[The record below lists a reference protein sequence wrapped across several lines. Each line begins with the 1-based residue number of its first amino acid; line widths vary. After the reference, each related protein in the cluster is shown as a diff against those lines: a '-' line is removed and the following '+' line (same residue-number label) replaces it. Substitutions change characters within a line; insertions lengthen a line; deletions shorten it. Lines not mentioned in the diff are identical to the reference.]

1 MDTYEYTEC
10 YIAFLDMLG
19 FKELVKVS
27 LCNDIIE
34 IFKTF
39 DKKPILEAYLGNKV
53 LVGKDTTDALKM
65 KVMSDSICLYIDTM
79 VPQALLCM
87 LMACMQMQMYLLE
100 RSKPIFLRGAIIS
113 GKIYAEKD
121 VTFGPGLT
129 EAYLLEEKNAKYPRI
144 ILTKD
149 LLEKIEL
156 DIGNDSILKAVAFRD
171 YDAFYAVNYY
181 SLISSANKETYD
193 NIVRTVEHVL
203 DTTTDNSIR
212 EKYLY
217 FKRKLRERAKLAER
231 SM

>member
-1 MDTYEYTEC
+1 MGTYEYTEC

-27 LCNDIIE
+27 SCNDIIE

-39 DKKPILEAYLGNKV
+39 DKKPISEAYLGNKV

-65 KVMSDSICLYIDTM
+65 KVMSDSICLYIDIM

-100 RSKPIFLRGAIIS
+100 RSKPIFLRGAIIR

-129 EAYLLEEKNAKYPRI
+129 DAYLLEEKNAKYPRI

-149 LLEKIEL
+149 LLKYIEL
-156 DIGNDSILKAVAFRD
+156 DTENDSILKAVTFKD
-171 YDAFYAVNYY
+171 FDALYAVNYY

-193 NIVRTVEHVL
+193 NIVRTVNHVL
-203 DTTTDNSIR
+203 DTSIDSSIR

-217 FKRKLRERAKLAER
+217 FERNLREIVNRASRK
-231 SM
+231 